1 MPMPRKSR
9 QRGFTLLEVLVATI
23 ILAVAVS
30 ALLGNLSVSTGN
42 LFRTSTVDRLTYL
55 SKRKMDEL
63 IAIQNLPRGATLEG
77 ALEVDPDS
85 KKTLAGFRAQI
96 LPAPGLAPSSQERLE
111 RIVLETWLD
120 SGDGRRRTL
129 LLESYRTVRFQ

>member
-1 MPMPRKSR
+1 MRRSS

-30 ALLGNLSVSTGN
+30 ALLSNLSVSTGN
-42 LFRTSTVDRLTYL
+42 LFKASSVDRLTFL

-63 IAIQNLPRGATLEG
+63 IAIQSLPRGAVLEG
-77 ALEVDPDS
+77 PLEIDPES
-85 KKTLAGFRAQI
+85 KKPLAGFRAQI
-96 LPAPGLAPSSQERLE
+96 LPGGAISPTAPERLE

-120 SGDGRRRTL
+120 TGSGRRRTL
-129 LLESYRTVRFQ
+129 QLESYRTVRFQ